1 MKKISGIILNIIGF
15 CITVLVKVGPSE
27 ETKWV
32 FTYGDLPPII
42 IALAF
47 IIPGLIIYNKNR

>member
-1 MKKISGIILNIIGF
+1 MKKISGIILIIIGF

-32 FTYGDLPPII
+32 FIYGDLPPII

>member
-1 MKKISGIILNIIGF
+1 MKKISGIILIIIGF

-32 FTYGDLPPII
+32 FTYGDLAPII

-47 IIPGLIIYNKNR
+47 IIPGLMIYNKNR

>member
-1 MKKISGIILNIIGF
+1 MKKILGIILIIIGF
-15 CITVLVKVGPSE
+15 CITVLVKIGPSE

-42 IALAF
+42 IALAS
-47 IIPGLIIYNKNR
+47 YNSGVNNL